1 LLIFLIQWGGARYH
15 PGPANMLQ
23 PLLLLLVGVAAG
35 AILLSVLGLIVPR
48 ARRSL
53 RRWRYHRRSERA
65 AANAERRARAIMS
78 ELCPFGWQ
86 AQITLFE
93 TATGRPVR
101 AGGERVGVDGP
112 EDGLPG
118 GGMGRGPRDAVAL
131 DWAELS
137 ASPLARPA
145 VMRRVWAPTIAAAL
159 EAMVADRQTDETLE
173 QIEQLAA
180 AEGALWP
187 DLESDSA

>member
-1 LLIFLIQWGGARYH
+1 MFMIQWGGARYH
-15 PGPANMLQ
+15 PGSVNLLE
-23 PLLLLLVGVAAG
+23 PLVLLAGGVIVGG
-35 AILLSVLGLIVPR
+35 PSVWLLGLIVPR
-48 ARRSL
+48 L
-53 RRWRYHRRSERA
+53 RRGLRAWRGRRRQTQI

-93 TATGRPVR
+93 TAADQPNR
-101 AGGERVGVDGP
+101 E
-112 EDGLPG
+112 
-118 GGMGRGPRDAVAL
+118 GPRAPVAL

-137 ASPLARPA
+137 AYPTGRPA
-145 VMRRVWAPTIAAAL
+145 VMRRVWAPTIAGAL
-159 EAMVADRQTDETLE
+159 EAMVADRQTDEALE

-187 DLESDSA
+187 DLEPGSA